1 MLFWIILSILILII
15 YLINHHF
22 FSYWSNRK
30 VPQRKDPIFFLGDLA
45 GMLSLKRG
53 MGEYFARIYENHKD
67 KKIFGLY
74 FSYRPTLLV
83 CDPLFIQD
91 VLIKD
96 FTSFHDRGFP
106 INEKV
111 DPLGG
116 HLFVLSGQRWRDLR
130 VRLSPT
136 FTTGKLKGM
145 YPTIYN
151 CAHVLQEYVDK
162 GVKNGNDVFDIHD
175 LMGRFTTNVISSVA
189 FGIEN
194 DCINDPED
202 VFRKMGV
209 KFLQPTLRI
218 MILNILTLFV
228 PKLLTLLKIKTVPHD
243 IEEFFISVVQQTI
256 EQRERNQD
264 LHRKDFMQLLIQ
276 LKNQGYVS
284 PDKDDEEHLDP
295 VDSDRKHEIK
305 KLTLHEVAS
314 QAFLFFAAGKLLIIF
329 SL

>member
-1 MLFWIILSILILII
+1 MLFWIILTILILSIFV
-15 YLINHHF
+15 INQHF
-22 FSYWSNRK
+22 FSYWSNRN
-30 VPQRKDPIFFLGDLA
+30 VPHKDPTFFFGDLA
-45 GMLSLKRG
+45 GMLSLKKG
-53 MGEYFARIYENHKD
+53 IGEYFSQIYENHKS

-74 FSYRPTLLV
+74 FSYRPTLLI
-83 CDPLFIQD
+83 CDPVLIQD
-91 VLIKD
+91 ILIKD

-130 VRLSPT
+130 VKLTPT
-136 FTTGKLKGM
+136 FTPGKLKGM

-151 CAHVLQEYVDK
+151 CAHVLQEYIK
-162 GVKNGNDVFDIHD
+162 NGVQNGNDIFDIHD

-209 KFLQPTLRI
+209 KFLQPTLKI
-218 MILNILTLFV
+218 MILNILTVFV
-228 PKLLTLLKIKTVPHD
+228 PKLLTLLKIKRVPHD

-264 LHRKDFMQLLIQ
+264 FERKDFMQLLIQ
-276 LKNQGYVS
+276 LKNQGYIS
-284 PDKDDEEHLDP
+284 ADKDDEDHNESSGHNNQ
-295 VDSDRKHEIK
+295 HEIK

-314 QAFLFFAAGKLLIIF
+314 QAFLFFAAGKF
-329 SL
+329 